1 MSIDDG
7 PAYRQPH
14 SCSIGLGGVES
25 VEDALQLRPIDARSG
40 IAHGHEN
47 ACVVLL
53 SADQQLP
60 WTRLNRAHCF
70 NRVED
75 QVQQDLLKLNPIS
88 VDGGRPLREASLD
101 RDSVLDDCASR
112 QSNNLVD
119 CLTEIKTLLL
129 RRLSLSETQSGWHV
143 RPNHAM
149 LLSYERSLP
158 HGLVGAGLIVPVAG
172 FVGS

>member
-53 SADQQLP
+53 RADQQLSL
-60 WTRLNRAHCF
+60 TRLNRAHCF

-75 QVQQDLLKLNPIS
+75 QVQQDLLKLNAIPM
-88 VDGGRPLREASLD
+88 DGGRPLREASLD

-112 QSNNLVD
+112 QSNHLVD
-119 CLTEIKTLLL
+119 CLTQIETLLL
-129 RRLSLSETQSGWHV
+129 RRRFLDLIADPLDDIVGPIGTVDNTGKGF
-143 RPNHAM
+143 P
-149 LLSYERSLP
+149 
-158 HGLVGAGLIVPVAG
+158 GLTRIG
-172 FVGS
+172 

>member
-1 MSIDDG
+1 MSIYDG

-53 SADQQLP
+53 RADQQLS

-75 QVQQDLLKLNPIS
+75 QVQQDLLKLNAIPM
-88 VDGGRPLREASLD
+88 DGGRPLREASLD
-101 RDSVLDDCASR
+101 RDSVLVDRASR
-112 QSNNLVD
+112 QSNHLVD
-119 CLTEIKTLLL
+119 CLTQIETLLL
-129 RRLSLSETQSGWHV
+129 RRRFLDLIADPLDDIVGPIGTVDNTGKGF
-143 RPNHAM
+143 P
-149 LLSYERSLP
+149 
-158 HGLVGAGLIVPVAG
+158 GLTRIG
-172 FVGS
+172 